1 MKLLFRREALPLES
15 GILLKGEKM
24 AKIPRNPEEI
34 FPAITDDF
42 KRIFGNDLIA
52 LILYGSGAAGDYIPG
67 KSDINFLIILTE
79 SGMDHLGKVLE
90 TVARWRKR
98 KVATPLFMTE
108 DDMLSSLDSYPIEFL
123 NIKAN
128 HVLVYGEDILSRI
141 SFKAYPLRL
150 QCERELKGKIFHL
163 RSGFLETEG
172 QVKRIRELIKISL
185 KAFISLFKA
194 LLFLKG
200 IDILPDRREI
210 IQAVAREYS
219 VDPAIF
225 LTCTDIKEGVDRIA
239 ASDMKAV
246 FEAYLKEITKLSQVV
261 DHLDI

>member
-1 MKLLFRREALPLES
+1 MPTLRA
-15 GILLKGEKM
+15 GNIITGEKM

-34 FPAITDDF
+34 FPAITEDF
-42 KRIFGNDLIA
+42 KGIFGKDLLA

-67 KSDINFLIILTE
+67 KSDINFLILLTGE
-79 SGMDHLGKVLE
+79 GMDQLDKAFE

-108 DDMLSSLDSYPIEFL
+108 EDMVSSLDSYPIEFL

-128 HVLVYGEDILSRI
+128 HVVVYGEDILSRI

-172 QVKRIRELIKISL
+172 RAKPIRELIKISL
-185 KAFISLFKA
+185 TAFISLFKA

-200 IDILPDRREI
+200 IDIPRGRREI
-210 IQAVAREYS
+210 IQAVAGEYS

-225 LTCTDIKEGVDRIA
+225 LTCTDIKESVDRVA

-261 DHLDI
+261 DRLDI

>member
-1 MKLLFRREALPLES
+1 
-15 GILLKGEKM
+15 M
-24 AKIPRNPEEI
+24 AKTPKSPEEI
-34 FPAITDDF
+34 FPAITEDF
-42 KRIFGNDLIA
+42 KGIFGKDFLA

-79 SGMDHLGKVLE
+79 EGVDHLDKALD
-90 TVARWRKR
+90 TVVRWRKR

-108 DDMLSSLDSYPIEFL
+108 EDILSSLDSYPVEFL

-128 HVLVYGEDILSRI
+128 HILVYGEDILSRI

-172 QVKRIRELIKISL
+172 QTKRIRELIKVSL
-185 KAFISLFKA
+185 TAFISLFKA

-200 IDILPDRREI
+200 IDIPQGRRDI
-210 IQAVAREYS
+210 IQAVARVYV
-219 VDPAIF
+219 VDPAVF
-225 LTCTDIKEGVDRIA
+225 LTCVDIKEKIDRIA
-239 ASDMKAV
+239 ASDIQAV
-246 FEAYLKEITKLSQVV
+246 FEAYLKEISKLSRVV
-261 DHLDI
+261 DRLDI

>member
-1 MKLLFRREALPLES
+1 
-15 GILLKGEKM
+15 M
-24 AKIPRNPEEI
+24 AKIPKSPDEI
-34 FPAITDDF
+34 FPAITEDF
-42 KRIFGNDLIA
+42 KGIFWKDFLA
-52 LILYGSGAAGDYIPG
+52 LILYGSGAAGEYIPG
-67 KSDINFLIILTE
+67 KSDINFLVLLTGE
-79 SGMDHLGKVLE
+79 GMDHLDQAFE
-90 TVARWRKR
+90 TVAQWRKR

-108 DDMLSSLDSYPIEFL
+108 DDIMSSLDSYPIEFL
-123 NIKAN
+123 NIKEN
-128 HVLVYGEDILSRI
+128 HVLVYGEDILNKI

-172 QVKRIRELIKISL
+172 RAKPIRELIKVSL
-185 KAFISLFKA
+185 TAFISLFKA

-200 IDILPDRREI
+200 IDIPAGRRDI
-210 IQAVAREYS
+210 IQAVARLYF

-225 LTCTDIKEGVDRIA
+225 LTCTDIKEGIDRIA

-261 DHLDI
+261 DRLDI